1 MTHAEGRLTFQD
13 VAIDFTQEEWE
24 CLDLGQR
31 ELYRDVMLENYR
43 NLASLGLV
51 SMLDLVAFLE
61 QLKDPRNIRRMETTA
76 IYPAV
81 SPQDTQNL
89 MPKNPALEEVF
100 PKGNLG
106 IYQIFH
112 LRNLNLMKDRE
123 YTRVNEKQR
132 GCFYGH
138 KEMETVTHNANITG
152 KRNEQRESNWE
163 KHQLQSSTSAEKCVS
178 LLHNIPRQD
187 AEHEQEEEMAASQAE
202 ELEKLG
208 GPSSPALRLRTISS
222 SRRRM
227 SSSPLLSTRV
237 LSLDSANTG
246 QMLPLLQKDAQIWL
260 RDNKTCSSEKG
271 NLVVLEIHQFPI
283 QCVFRSE
290 DRSETFR
297 SAPSNSLLLF
307 PLQSPRM
314 VAMPCKTE
322 EIEDNRLTAGRK
334 DAKSVKIKKNKD
346 NMKFAVRCSR
356 YLYTLVIT
364 DNKAG
369 KPKQTQPPGS
379 AVKERK

>member
-1 MTHAEGRLTFQD
+1 M
-13 VAIDFTQEEWE
+13 
-24 CLDLGQR
+24 
-31 ELYRDVMLENYR
+31 
-43 NLASLGLV
+43 
-51 SMLDLVAFLE
+51 LVAASPSVPPPY
-61 QLKDPRNIRRMETTA
+61 QRRL
-76 IYPAV
+76 V
-81 SPQDTQNL
+81 GSG
-89 MPKNPALEEVF
+89 K
-100 PKGNLG
+100 
-106 IYQIFH
+106 
-112 LRNLNLMKDRE
+112 LRE
-123 YTRVNEKQR
+123 
-132 GCFYGH
+132 
-138 KEMETVTHNANITG
+138 
-152 KRNEQRESNWE
+152 
-163 KHQLQSSTSAEKCVS
+163 
-178 LLHNIPRQD
+178 
-187 AEHEQEEEMAASQAE
+187 
-202 ELEKLG
+202 
-208 GPSSPALRLRTISS
+208 
-222 SRRRM
+222 
-227 SSSPLLSTRV
+227 
-237 LSLDSANTG
+237 

-283 QCVFRSE
+283 QCVF
-290 DRSETFR
+290 RSETFR

-364 DNKAG
+364 GNKAG